1 MQSSLSAWMKKAV
14 EPIKSVDKSPKS
26 STHLEAAALPTPSPE
41 PQQVSHT
48 APRPSDLLRLRSTG
62 HSASELQ
69 HVPHPNISI
78 LPFSKEH
85 ISPFKR
91 INALLLPI
99 PYGNSFYDEILADQ
113 LTASI
118 SLVATWKDD
127 PVAPS
132 PGKVIGG
139 IRCRILSSASTGI
152 EKGIASSFPS
162 YAPGSGHRMVS
173 NGSAQAEGEKILY
186 ISTLTLLSPYR
197 GHGVAK
203 ALLERV
209 ERVAKEKYGVAF
221 TGAHVW
227 VANDDGLQWYAK
239 RGFKEVGRDEGYYRR
254 LDPMGAVVM
263 RREIGNNTG

>member
-1 MQSSLSAWMKKAV
+1 
-14 EPIKSVDKSPKS
+14 
-26 STHLEAAALPTPSPE
+26 
-41 PQQVSHT
+41 
-48 APRPSDLLRLRSTG
+48 
-62 HSASELQ
+62 
-69 HVPHPNISI
+69 NISI

-99 PYGNSFYDEILADQ
+99 PYGNSFYDEILSDQ

-118 SLVATWKDD
+118 SLVATWTDD
-127 PVAPS
+127 STSLNA
-132 PGKVIGG
+132 GKVIGG

-162 YAPGSGHRMVS
+162 YAPGSGHRIPADAS
-173 NGSAQAEGEKILY
+173 SGPEGEKILY

-209 ERVAKEKYGVAF
+209 EQVAKVKYGVSA

-239 RGFKEVGRDEGYYRR
+239 RGFKQVGRDDGYYRR

-263 RREIGNNTG
+263 RR